1 MNKKEFN
8 QIHSAFRLIK
18 RQGLEQAAWQQI
30 QEAVKKVKGEMN
42 WGELH
47 SLTWDVLTFVER
59 KYFSKNL
66 NLSERL
72 KIFKESNKLKKL
84 EELEKQDLS
93 PERDLINKEIE
104 QLFAMPLV
112 IKEYPVDYSLVD
124 KFKSIKSNVERVR
137 YRFKHFVELENSIKA

>member
-8 QIHSAFRLIK
+8 KIHSAFRLIK
-18 RQGLEQAAWQQI
+18 RQGIEQAAWQQI

-47 SLTWDVLTFVER
+47 SLTWDVLTFVEC